1 MAGQRSDW
9 REHLHANPSRMQ
21 QELAINLRES
31 KALIRRSYVLLPEL
45 ATILRKQDVELL
57 VHTRELLD
65 EILETLEVSSDPRTS
80 KALKEG
86 LRDMKSGRVRP
97 YRDFVKELRSSHEL

>member
-1 MAGQRSDW
+1 MSGQRSDW

-86 LRDMKSGRVRP
+86 LRDMKRAV
-97 YRDFVKELRSSHEL
+97 ELDPTGTL